1 MPEAAIWRAN
11 YLPMPDDAPL
21 ISAQGPNC
29 VLSIV
34 VIALSLGCLKKEKQL
49 LRN

>member
-11 YLPMPDDAPL
+11 SLPMPDDAPV
-21 ISAQGPNC
+21 INAQGPNF

-34 VIALSLGCLKKEKQL
+34 VIALSLGCLV
-49 LRN
+49 